1 MARGPYIGVVDYGM
15 GNLMSVSRAF
25 VSLGYDVR
33 ISEKTSLLEGA
44 AGLVLPGVGAFK
56 DCMVNLE
63 KKGLTGLLKDW
74 FRAGKP
80 FLGICLGLQLL
91 FSESEE
97 FGTHRGLDLV
107 KGKVVRF
114 ADDMRNGNPHQ
125 EGGRGSALKI
135 PHMGWNRV
143 GYPEANRFFRGIP
156 QGSFFYFVH
165 SYYVL
170 PQEEIDILMTEY
182 GIEFVSGV
190 ARDNILAVQFHP
202 EKSQKVGLRLL
213 SNFGEIA
220 KRDYER
226 RA

>member
-1 MARGPYIGVVDYGM
+1 M

-25 VSLGYDVR
+25 LSLGYEVR
-33 ISEKTSLLEGA
+33 IGEEASLLEGA

-63 KKGLTGLLKDW
+63 KKGLTGFLKDW

-91 FSESEE
+91 FSESHE
-97 FGTHRGLDLV
+97 FGTHRGLDLL

-114 ADDMRNGNPHQ
+114 ADDMQNGNSPG
-125 EGGRGSALKI
+125 EGGIWRTLKI

-143 GYPEANRFFRGIP
+143 NYPEESRFFRGIP

-165 SYYVL
+165 SYYVV
-170 PQEEIDILMTEY
+170 PQEDIGTLMTEY
-182 GIEFVSGV
+182 GIDFVSGV
-190 ARDNILAVQFHP
+190 ARDNMLAVQFHP

-213 SNFGEIA
+213 SNFGEITM
-220 KRDYER
+220 RDYER

>member
-1 MARGPYIGVVDYGM
+1 MERGPYIGVVDYGM

-25 VSLGYDVR
+25 VSLGYDIQ
-33 ISEKTSLLEGA
+33 ISEETSLLEGA

-56 DCMVNLE
+56 DCMDNLE
-63 KKGLTGLLKDW
+63 KKGLTGFLKDW

-107 KGKVVRF
+107 RGKVVRF
-114 ADDMRNGNPHQ
+114 ADDMRNGNPYQ
-125 EGGRGSALKI
+125 EGGRRRALKI

-143 GYPEANRFFRGIP
+143 EYPEANRFFRGIP

-170 PQEEIDILMTEY
+170 PQEKIDTLMTEY

-220 KRDYER
+220 MRGYER